1 MLGTG
6 LLVSASV
13 LAVVQWAEG
22 MTEAPALLALAV
34 VAGAGGLLAVLC
46 TRR

>member
-6 LLVSASV
+6 LLVGASV

-22 MTEAPALLALAV
+22 LTEAPALISLAV